1 MTGETQHQVTRLL
14 EEAYSGRKDAE
25 QELFRLVYRELHDI
39 AVRRMRLENPG
50 NLLQPTALV
59 NETYIRLFGK
69 GPTPL
74 NNRQHFFSVAAVA
87 MREILIDQARSE
99 RAQKRGSRPIKVDL
113 KEWMQV
119 AEESSNVEIDI
130 KNAIAAL
137 RSLDERCAK
146 IMDWFIF
153 CGFTAPEIA
162 GLLEVNRRTVEREIA
177 SGRLFLKRYL
187 TENATHS

>member
-1 MTGETQHQVTRLL
+1 MTSDPQHQVTQLL
-14 EEAYSGRKDAE
+14 AEAYSGRKDAE
-25 QELFRLVYRELHDI
+25 HELFRLVYRELHDI
-39 AVRRMRLENPG
+39 AVHRMRLENPG

-74 NNRQHFFSVAAVA
+74 NDRQHFFSVAAVA
-87 MREILIDQARSE
+87 MREILIDQARAE
-99 RAQKRGSRPIKVDL
+99 KAQKRGSRPIKVDL

-119 AEESSNVEIDI
+119 ADGSSNLEIDI

-137 RSLDERCAK
+137 RALDERSAK
-146 IMDWFIF
+146 TMEWFIF

-162 GLLEVNRRTVEREIA
+162 DLLQVNRRTVEREIA